1 MRFHLPHT
9 STEMH
14 SGAVISRSLVA
25 RADGVYKP
33 GAIPGSPR
41 ALHPAAAR
49 GRPGRRETGRD
60 GEGGRLQAG
69 FGGGRYL
76 GERSSRPLRYRPRG
90 IIMGHNCINIML
102 INN

>member
-1 MRFHLPHT
+1 
-9 STEMH
+9 MH

-49 GRPGRRETGRD
+49 GRPGRQETGR
-60 GEGGRLQAG
+60 GGREASEEAAISANAHRDR
-69 FGGGRYL
+69 FVIGRA
-76 GERSSRPLRYRPRG
+76 ES
-90 IIMGHNCINIML
+90 
-102 INN
+102 